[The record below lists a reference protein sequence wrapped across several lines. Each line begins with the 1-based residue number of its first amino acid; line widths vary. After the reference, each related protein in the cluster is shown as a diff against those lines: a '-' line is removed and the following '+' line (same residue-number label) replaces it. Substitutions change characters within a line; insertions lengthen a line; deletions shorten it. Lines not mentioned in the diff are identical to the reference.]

1 MYALRSSRA
10 EYKVVADFSRKRFL
24 QLSLLV
30 WLRSGALQAL
40 FAFGT
45 AAGRR
50 GEKRLTAATP
60 FLPASGCSNFL
71 WTLSLAFL
79 PIFER
84 NKASEQQ
91 VSTCAH
97 FIISHACMFAFGCIA
112 WCSARS
118 CPCSLLLLRHHR
130 EAKFVALCSWT
141 CTHDSLAAR
150 RMALMTMHA

>member
-1 MYALRSSRA
+1 M
-10 EYKVVADFSRKRFL
+10 KRFL

-60 FLPASGCSNFL
+60 SLPASGCSNFL

-118 CPCSLLLLRHHR
+118 CPCSLLLRHHNSQGG
-130 EAKFVALCSWT
+130 KFVALCSWT